1 MFAQDDGAVVIK
13 LEKMSDV
20 TVNQESKV
28 IIHSQAFNIQYLN
41 NKYSRNTFS
50 TVESLE
56 QIGLSGINKVLVSI

>member
-28 IIHSQAFNIQYLN
+28 IIHSQVFKFLWKQ
-41 NKYSRNTFS
+41 
-50 TVESLE
+50 
-56 QIGLSGINKVLVSI
+56 QIFQKHISHC